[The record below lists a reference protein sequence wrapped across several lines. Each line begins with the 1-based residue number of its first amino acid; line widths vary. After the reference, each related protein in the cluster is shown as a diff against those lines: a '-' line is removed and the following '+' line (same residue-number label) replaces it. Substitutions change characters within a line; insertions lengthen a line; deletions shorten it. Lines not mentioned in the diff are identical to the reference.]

1 MPNAT
6 QYNGTFPIFQA
17 TDQSDIFTKLPLP
30 LFPTWDMANMLM
42 ATLTFASLLTTPL
55 AISAGRFTSKKNINM
70 EWIYD
75 IKDPLW
81 ETTIGSLLIFVVI
94 ILVTRIIGLRS
105 FAKFTA
111 YDFAFTV
118 AIGSIISSTLTSSTS
133 IAHGSV
139 AIASLL
145 LITYI
150 FSFLQRALPKFSSV
164 ISNKPLLLMDG
175 SEILYG
181 NLKYA
186 RIEKTQLIAKLRE
199 ANVIDYGQVKAVVLE
214 STGDISV
221 LHSSDD
227 TAELNQELLEGVR
240 RKP

>member
-1 MPNAT
+1 M
-6 QYNGTFPIFQA
+6 
-17 TDQSDIFTKLPLP
+17 D
-30 LFPTWDMANMLM
+30 
-42 ATLTFASLLTTPL
+42 
-55 AISAGRFTSKKNINM
+55 
-70 EWIYD
+70 WIYD

-81 ETTIGSLLIFVVI
+81 ETLAGSFLIFIVI
-94 ILVTRIIGLRS
+94 VLVTRIIGLRS

-133 IAHGSV
+133 IVHGAV

-145 LITYI
+145 LLTFL
-150 FSFLQRALPKFSSV
+150 FSFLQRRLPKLSSL
-164 ISNKPLLLMDG
+164 ISNKPLLLMEG
-175 SEILYG
+175 SEILYE

-199 ANVIDYGQVKAVVLE
+199 ANVLDYNQVQAVVLE

-221 LHSSDD
+221 LHASDPKA
-227 TAELNQELLEGVR
+227 TLNRKLLEGVR
-240 RKP
+240 RTP